1 MNLYDLV
8 GNLKDVGFYDI
19 LLPWALFFAMTYG
32 ILTTVGPFSTKK
44 EEGKKSVDK
53 TIPAIISM
61 ALAFFIIAYTPFG
74 LTFGSYLAIM
84 FGKGGTVLVG
94 LLVILIFMSMAGIK
108 MEDEG
113 LKKHK
118 NKIAMALVA
127 IVAVTYLSTGNILSW
142 LNIPGINEETATTL
156 IMIAVM
162 IGGVVWLMKK

>member
-94 LLVILIFMSMAGIK
+94 LLVILIFMSMAG
-108 MEDEG
+108 
-113 LKKHK
+113 
-118 NKIAMALVA
+118 
-127 IVAVTYLSTGNILSW
+127 
-142 LNIPGINEETATTL
+142 
-156 IMIAVM
+156 
-162 IGGVVWLMKK
+162 